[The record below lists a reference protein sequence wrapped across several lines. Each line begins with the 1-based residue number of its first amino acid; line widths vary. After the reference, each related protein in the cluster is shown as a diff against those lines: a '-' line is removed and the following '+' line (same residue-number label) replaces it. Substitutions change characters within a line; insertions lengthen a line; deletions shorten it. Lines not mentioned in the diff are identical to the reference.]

1 LAHNLTQ
8 SPAAPHTGN
17 CTYDTLNRPRPLNE
31 GGADTTTNAYDNVG
45 KLQTMD
51 YLNRVVHTYGYDN
64 RSQLTSGTIG
74 DLDSMNGNVAYT
86 YDPSGNRTLEVPTL
100 PCVRA
105 AC

>member
-1 LAHNLTQ
+1 M
-8 SPAAPHTGN
+8 
-17 CTYDTLNRPRPLNE
+17 
-31 GGADTTTNAYDNVG
+31 G

-86 YDPSGNRTLEVPTL
+86 YDPSGNRTLD
-100 PCVRA
+100 
-105 AC
+105 